1 MTPIRLFLSCHSK
14 VNRKVVQLYYTLQMF
29 KHLSITFS
37 FVSFNLESAKEIN
50 MEEHTAQDIYGTA
63 QFEIGR

>member
-1 MTPIRLFLSCHSK
+1 
-14 VNRKVVQLYYTLQMF
+14 MF